1 MKICYF
7 CDMEKFWQ
15 KIQRWWYFYLANP
28 VVAKGERGG
37 FKYKFKRF
45 WMEIETVSGN
55 WKMRSTASE
64 NPYGYL
70 LASVNAKNE
79 DNVYGLAEIL
89 YMLQAL
95 LTVDQKLVDDVKKA
109 LENYEKRME
118 GVVPNNEDETD
129 EKIALEEVKAVQE
142 VVEMPKKERRKYER
156 GVDGRFK
163 KAVKDLE
170 KSE

>member
-1 MKICYF
+1 
-7 CDMEKFWQ
+7 MEKFWQ

-37 FKYKFKRF
+37 FKYKFRRF
-45 WMEIETVSGN
+45 WLEIETVSGN

-79 DNVYGLAEIL
+79 DNVYGLAEIM
-89 YMLQAL
+89 YVLQAL

-118 GVVPNNEDETD
+118 GVVPNNEDETE
-129 EKIALEEVKAVQE
+129 EKIALETEKAIQE
-142 VVEMPKKERRKYER
+142 HVELPKKERRKVER
-156 GVDGRFK
+156 DINGRFK
-163 KAVKDLE
+163 KAVKDVQEGSDSNL
-170 KSE
+170 

>member
-1 MKICYF
+1 
-7 CDMEKFWQ
+7 MEKFWQ

-45 WMEIETVSGN
+45 WLEIETVSGN

-70 LASVNAKNE
+70 VASVNANNE
-79 DNVYGLAEIL
+79 DNVYGFAEML

-95 LTVDQKLVDDVKKA
+95 LTMDQKLVDDVRKA
-109 LENYEKRME
+109 LKNYEKRSE
-118 GVVPNNEDETD
+118 GVIPSNEDEIE

-142 VVEMPKKERRKYER
+142 YVDAPKKERKKMER
-156 GVDGRFK
+156 DVNGRFK
-163 KAVKDLE
+163 KAVKE
-170 KSE
+170 VQKG

>member
-79 DNVYGLAEIL
+79 DNVYGLAEIM

-118 GVVPNNEDETD
+118 GVVPNNEDETE

>member
-1 MKICYF
+1 
-7 CDMEKFWQ
+7 MEKFWQ

-37 FKYKFKRF
+37 FKYKFRRF
-45 WMEIETVSGN
+45 WLEIETVSGN

-79 DNVYGLAEIL
+79 DNVYGLAEIM

-118 GVVPNNEDETD
+118 GVVPNNEDETE
-129 EKIALEEVKAVQE
+129 EKIALEEVKQVQE
-142 VVEMPKKERRKYER
+142 YVDATQKERKKMER
-156 GVDGRFK
+156 DANGRFK

>member
-1 MKICYF
+1 
-7 CDMEKFWQ
+7 MEKFWQ

-37 FKYKFKRF
+37 FKYKFRRF
-45 WMEIETVSGN
+45 WLEIETVSGN

-79 DNVYGLAEIL
+79 DNVYGLAEIM

-109 LENYEKRME
+109 LENYEKRSE
-118 GVVPNNEDETD
+118 GVIPNNEDETE
-129 EKIALEEVKAVQE
+129 EKIALEEVKQVQE
-142 VVEMPKKERRKYER
+142 YVEMPKKERKKYER
-156 GVDGRFK
+156 DVNGRFK
-163 KAVKDLE
+163 KAVKNVQEGANGDF
-170 KSE
+170 

>member
-1 MKICYF
+1 
-7 CDMEKFWQ
+7 MEKFWQ